1 LGIEISRHLLV
12 WCVQFVLELHAPV
25 DQARHARLFGG
36 EYGGATSAEGAD
48 GVSNREVGM
57 ACCNCD
63 ATYGL
68 G

>member
-1 LGIEISRHLLV
+1 
-12 WCVQFVLELHAPV
+12 VQFVLELHAPV